1 MVFQWFIMAAGC
13 LGNLEKD
20 IRLLILVL
28 QQPIMDLAYGMEQKE
43 LFWLYGELET
53 FGKFL

>member
-20 IRLLILVL
+20 IRLLVL